1 MTAGTKTLITIR
13 RLRLLELNVRK
24 ELRLLALARLAK

>member
-13 RLRLLELNVRK
+13 NLRHFELQLRKQTRLTK
-24 ELRLLALARLAK
+24 